1 LYRIIPVKLILL
13 INLSGMLH
21 SIHLLYYVAQLI
33 TSGSVKGLLMLQE
46 KLYIGG
52 LLPKNIATKNQF
64 GISPTVIFFHF
75 SKMVRNCKSVSERL
89 PAKTAMPTIGHCFFL
104 MTAFHG
110 RIILI

>member
-1 LYRIIPVKLILL
+1 MLL
-13 INLSGMLH
+13 WGNRSTTLEWNHRFNKHLKVLH
-21 SIHLLYYVAQLI
+21 SIHLLYYVAQSI

-89 PAKTAMPTIGHCFFL
+89 PAKTGLAP
-104 MTAFHG
+104 
-110 RIILI
+110 